1 MWHLSVLRFYRAD
14 LCLSCNDTSVR
25 HIFPPAFVIFSVIHI
40 TIHSSQALSL
50 YRFVITVVKKHTVQR
65 DTFSIS
71 LYYMLSTFLFCF
83 YCFIPCPKMSDKL
96 KIFLQ
101 ANLRQPSALLP
112 LVSYRSCCAEFT
124 QLAPSAAA
132 VMIWRSSLVR
142 MSPAA

>member
-25 HIFPPAFVIFSVIHI
+25 HIFPPAFVNFSVIHI
-40 TIHSSQALSL
+40 TIHGSQALSL

>member
-25 HIFPPAFVIFSVIHI
+25 HIFPPGFRQFFCYPHHNTQLTSLV
-40 TIHSSQALSL
+40 ALQICYYCS
-50 YRFVITVVKKHTVQR
+50 KKHTVQR
-65 DTFSIS
+65 NTFSIS

>member
-25 HIFPPAFVIFSVIHI
+25 HIFPPAFVNFSVIHI
-40 TIHSSQALSL
+40 TIHGSQALSL

-65 DTFSIS
+65 ETFSIS

-101 ANLRQPSALLP
+101 ANLRQPSSLLP